1 MIEAILANG
10 LNLAKVTCDVC
21 GASHEET
28 ADYRRTGGRN
38 VVNEGQ
44 VIRRLTGK
52 GWTLVKKKLRCPSC
66 EAARKAAT
74 HKPKPEND
82 QMTTK
87 TEPLPVAG
95 ALIAPPTPAVP
106 ALREPTGK
114 QKREIISM
122 LELAW
127 DDARSR
133 FKAGE
138 SDKTVAEAI
147 GGGVMW
153 GWVKQIREDMFG
165 HDTRNE
171 EAEKL
176 AAELKDLRSDMDTR
190 SMDMRLAIE
199 KMRGDME
206 KAMNGYGKRIEAIQR
221 KLDAVLK

>member
-1 MIEAILANG
+1 MIEAILANK
-10 LNLAKVTCDVC
+10 LNLAKVTCDIC
-21 GASHEET
+21 GESHEET

-52 GWTLVKKKLRCPSC
+52 GWTIVKKKLRCPSC

-74 HKPKPEND
+74 HKPQPEND
-82 QMTTK
+82 QMITK
-87 TEPLPVAG
+87 IEQDP
-95 ALIAPPTPAVP
+95 ISAPTAATGLRQPTP
-106 ALREPTGK
+106 K

-127 DDARSR
+127 DDTRSR

-138 SDKTVAEAI
+138 NDKTVAEAI
-147 GGGVMW
+147 GEDVLW
-153 GWVKQIREDMFG
+153 GWVKQIREELFG

-176 AAELKDLRSDMDTR
+176 AAELKILRSDVDTR
-190 SMDMRLAIE
+190 TMDMRIAIA
-199 KMRGDME
+199 KMRDDLDKVTG
-206 KAMNGYGKRIEAIQR
+206 GYVKRIEAMQR